1 MTKNIFKLLF
11 AAAFLVTVLVLEA
24 SAQARDLGSKQWTLT
39 NLNGSAVQE
48 SNALIEI
55 DATMGR
61 FNGNAGCNR
70 MFGSA
75 KVSGKK
81 DITFSGIGTTKMM
94 CADQGVA
101 KLESEFVAA
110 LGKVTK
116 YKVSGNVLT
125 MYTSGHRTIQY
136 KALSKQIDGTGT
148 AAKLEDKKWVLE
160 WIGAKP
166 GGALGSQAF
175 ISFFP
180 DRGSAGGNT
189 SCNAYGGN
197 YVVKGKFLTVKQVI
211 STMRACIEDDRMQI
225 ERSFLDGLQRTDRYE
240 IRGGKLYLY
249 HGAELLLSFR
259 GEDKSR

>member
-1 MTKNIFKLLF
+1 MTRNIFKLLLAATLILPVLVF
-11 AAAFLVTVLVLEA
+11 DAAAQT
-24 SAQARDLGSKQWTLT
+24 SDLTSNQWRLT
-39 NLNGSAVQE
+39 HLNGSAVRE
-48 SNALIEI
+48 SKALIDI
-55 DATMGR
+55 DRTTGR
-61 FNGNAGCNR
+61 FNGNAGYNR
-70 MFGSA
+70 MFSSV
-75 KVSGKK
+75 KISGK
-81 DITFSGIGTTKMM
+81 DITFSAIGTTKMM
-94 CADQGVA
+94 CVDQGVA

-110 LGKVTK
+110 LGKVTR